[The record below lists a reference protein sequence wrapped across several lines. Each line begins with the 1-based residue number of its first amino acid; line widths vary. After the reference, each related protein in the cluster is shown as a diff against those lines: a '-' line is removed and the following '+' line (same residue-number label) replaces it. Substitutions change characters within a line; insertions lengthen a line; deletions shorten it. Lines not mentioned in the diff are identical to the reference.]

1 MRVDFETPNVYMS
14 YNKGFFLMA
23 TLRYDRHGPGNTLHC
38 RGPKRGHTVCTSCE
52 WGDVPIKRN
61 FNMIAAH

>member
-38 RGPKRGHTVCTSCE
+38 RGPKRGHTVCT
-52 WGDVPIKRN
+52 RL
-61 FNMIAAH
+61 